1 MNNSKFSQMIYGD
14 KSHKTVF
21 LLLLIL
27 LCFDRI
33 LTLINFGFNYTDLDQ
48 IILWNGATDYAK
60 GIFYEP
66 FFYGQPYNYMVEAL
80 AAVPMLWFGALP
92 ITTVIISIFPFIFL
106 AFVFKKYEYH
116 FWAIICLA
124 LPLVLPLEFSL
135 LTTISRGFIQAHL
148 FLPFLFLPL
157 LDPLRPRNVT
167 ILCIFSAISIVM
179 NPSAGILVG
188 PLFLYVYSYHFKSVS
203 FYVKGLLVV
212 PFFVIDFL
220 AKHHYKIH
228 PEKVLHSL
236 AGLKLNAD
244 TFKSCW
250 TNPDL
255 FEFVFPYPLIV
266 AVVLLFC
273 LVFAVIRLKEK
284 ALIFV
289 TVCSVLL
296 ILTFAIPKVQDVYEN
311 AGVFFASSRFY
322 LWLPLLLLIAMFLL
336 FRDSKFSIWTYFIP
350 LVVGVFGFGLKNY
363 HLESKIETVINETSF
378 PVIEIADLQDKI
390 QNLYTLTEAHDVD
403 LILTSNIAY
412 FAHFFENYAWYPL
425 MEQIVP
431 SNKVNAVM
439 IQGDRRTWL
448 YQDAAPAE
456 TILLNGFRL
465 DDSLLSRFD
474 YELLSENRLL
484 IKLEKEDKVAFFNS
498 LDLKYGLSK

>member
-80 AAVPMLWFGALP
+80 AAVPMLWFGVPVYQALP

-167 ILCIFSAISIVM
+167 ILYIFSAISIIM

-203 FYVKGLLVV
+203 FYKRIVSGS
-212 PFFVIDFL
+212 FL
-220 AKHHYKIH
+220 C
-228 PEKVLHSL
+228 
-236 AGLKLNAD
+236 D
-244 TFKSCW
+244 R
-250 TNPDL
+250 L
-255 FEFVFPYPLIV
+255 FSETPL
-266 AVVLLFC
+266 
-273 LVFAVIRLKEK
+273 
-284 ALIFV
+284 
-289 TVCSVLL
+289 
-296 ILTFAIPKVQDVYEN
+296 
-311 AGVFFASSRFY
+311 
-322 LWLPLLLLIAMFLL
+322 
-336 FRDSKFSIWTYFIP
+336 
-350 LVVGVFGFGLKNY
+350 
-363 HLESKIETVINETSF
+363 
-378 PVIEIADLQDKI
+378 
-390 QNLYTLTEAHDVD
+390 
-403 LILTSNIAY
+403 
-412 FAHFFENYAWYPL
+412 
-425 MEQIVP
+425 
-431 SNKVNAVM
+431 
-439 IQGDRRTWL
+439 
-448 YQDAAPAE
+448 
-456 TILLNGFRL
+456 
-465 DDSLLSRFD
+465 
-474 YELLSENRLL
+474 
-484 IKLEKEDKVAFFNS
+484 
-498 LDLKYGLSK
+498 

>member
-1 MNNSKFSQMIYGD
+1 
-14 KSHKTVF
+14 
-21 LLLLIL
+21 
-27 LCFDRI
+27 
-33 LTLINFGFNYTDLDQ
+33 
-48 IILWNGATDYAK
+48 
-60 GIFYEP
+60 
-66 FFYGQPYNYMVEAL
+66 
-80 AAVPMLWFGALP
+80 
-92 ITTVIISIFPFIFL
+92 
-106 AFVFKKYEYH
+106 
-116 FWAIICLA
+116 
-124 LPLVLPLEFSL
+124 
-135 LTTISRGFIQAHL
+135 
-148 FLPFLFLPL
+148 
-157 LDPLRPRNVT
+157 
-167 ILCIFSAISIVM
+167 M